1 MKSGELRA
9 PKRTSS
15 FPGSAEWVSL
25 SCILLGLW
33 ATATGGFAGLVPMSE
48 SRSGDQINVLLI
60 GVDTLRADHVECY
73 GSKDVRTPHM
83 NRLAKDGVLFRNAVV
98 QVPLTLPSFCSIMTG
113 TYPMYHG
120 VRDFSYGSLRQDKT
134 TLAELLKGRGYATGA
149 FIGAFVLDARF
160 GLDQGFDHYDGRFN
174 LKKYEGVDPGTIQRR
189 GDGVASRAIEW
200 IGQNRDQQFFAW
212 IHLYDPHHPYTPP
225 EPYRSRYANPYAGEI
240 AYTDSLV
247 GRILAFLDENDL
259 YDNTLIVFTS
269 DHGESLG
276 EHQEQNHGFFIYDTT
291 LKVPLVMKLPRTRAR
306 AQVVET
312 QVRSIDILP
321 TVLQYLRLD
330 TPKHVQGV
338 GLRGLIEGKPLRSAG
353 LEAFSESYYP
363 RSSFGWS
370 PLRSLRTRKYKYI
383 LAPQPELYDLEE
395 DPHELSN
402 LASKQPSL
410 TNRFKEN
417 LLRLEQRYG
426 GASVKKKSG
435 QLDPQVAES
444 LRSLGY
450 VALSEGVSQLAGGDE
465 SLPDPKDKVALFNL
479 YLQAQD
485 ASQMGEGATAISLL
499 EKLLDRDPNIQ
510 IALHTLTNR
519 YLQRRDYQKALNR
532 CQSILEKF
540 PDSEA
545 AAYNLGRAYSKLN
558 RQDEAISSY
567 LRAISL
573 NGNRAASHHNLGI
586 AYLNRKDSQAAIEEL
601 RRATE
606 LEPSLTDAYV
616 NLGLAYFMSGAA
628 PLAAE
633 QLQKA
638 LQMEPEHARAHRYLG
653 EIYVRTGRKQEG
665 EAELQRAKDL
675 KAAQER

>member
-1 MKSGELRA
+1 MLLYLG
-9 PKRTSS
+9 
-15 FPGSAEWVSL
+15 
-25 SCILLGLW
+25 CMLLGFW
-33 ATATGGFAGLVPMSE
+33 VAGAGKSMFVGPVATPE
-48 SRSGDQINVLLI
+48 SNSQDQINVLLI

-73 GSKDVRTPHM
+73 GYKDVRTPHM
-83 NRLAKDGVLFRNAVV
+83 NRLAKDGVLFRNAVA

-134 TLAELLKGRGYATGA
+134 TLAELLKGSGYATGA

-174 LKKYEGVDPGTIQRR
+174 LKKYGGVDPGTIQRR
-189 GDGVASRAIEW
+189 GDRVATRAIEW
-200 IGQNRDQQFFAW
+200 MGQNRDRGFFAW

-225 EPYRSRYANPYAGEI
+225 EPYRSRYMDPYTGEI

-291 LKVPLVMKLPRTRAR
+291 LKVPLLMKLPEANGR
-306 AQVVET
+306 AQVVDT

-321 TVLQYLRLD
+321 TVLQYLSVD
-330 TPKHVQGV
+330 APKEIQGV
-338 GLRGLIEGKPLRSAG
+338 GLRGLIEGKPLRASR

-370 PLRSLRTRKYKYI
+370 PLRSLRTQKYKYI
-383 LAPQPELYDLEE
+383 LAPQPELYDLED
-395 DPHELSN
+395 DPDESAN
-402 LASKQPSL
+402 IASKRPSL
-410 TNRFKEN
+410 ANGFKQK
-417 LLRLEQRYG
+417 LLRLEQRY
-426 GASVKKKSG
+426 SRSREQKKSV

-450 VALSEGVSQLAGGDE
+450 VALSEGVSQLSKGDE
-465 SLPDPKDKVALFNL
+465 GLPDPKEKVALFNM
-479 YLQAQD
+479 YLQAQG
-485 ASQMGEGATAISLL
+485 AAQMGKGATAISLL
-499 EKLLDRDPNIQ
+499 EQLLDRDPNIQ

-519 YLQRRDYQKALNR
+519 YLQRRDYQKALDR
-532 CQSILEKF
+532 CLSVLDKF

-545 AAYNLGRAYSKLN
+545 AAYNLGRAYSKLK
-558 RQDEAISSY
+558 QIDKAIAAY
-567 LRAISL
+567 RRAITL
-573 NGNRAASHHNLGI
+573 KGNRAASHHNLGI
-586 AYLNRKDSQAAIEEL
+586 AYLNRQDLQAAIEEL
-601 RRATE
+601 QRTIE

-616 NLGLAYFMSGAA
+616 NLGLAYFMAGAA
-628 PLAAE
+628 PLAVE
-633 QLQKA
+633 QLQEA

-653 EIYVRTGRKQEG
+653 NIYVRTGRQQEG
-665 EAELQRAKDL
+665 EVKIRRAKEL
-675 KAAQER
+675 EAAQKK